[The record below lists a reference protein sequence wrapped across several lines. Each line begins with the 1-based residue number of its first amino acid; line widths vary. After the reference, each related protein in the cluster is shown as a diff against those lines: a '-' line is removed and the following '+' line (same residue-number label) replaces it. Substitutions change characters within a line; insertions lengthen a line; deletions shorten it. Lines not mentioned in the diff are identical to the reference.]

1 MKLIINNKIF
11 ICRYD
16 ENDRIQIQL
25 NDDFDKLFF
34 KKWES
39 EAFREGGSINLPT
52 EYKRDIDFIKSTE
65 RGFLRGFLSGC
76 FPILSKNEDFV
87 IINYDLYTVVS

>member
-11 ICRYD
+11 IGKYN
-16 ENDRIQIQL
+16 ENDRLQIQL
-25 NDDFDKLFF
+25 DDDFDKLFF

-39 EAFREGGSINLPT
+39 KAFREDGSLNLAI

-65 RGFLRGFLSGC
+65 RGFLRGC